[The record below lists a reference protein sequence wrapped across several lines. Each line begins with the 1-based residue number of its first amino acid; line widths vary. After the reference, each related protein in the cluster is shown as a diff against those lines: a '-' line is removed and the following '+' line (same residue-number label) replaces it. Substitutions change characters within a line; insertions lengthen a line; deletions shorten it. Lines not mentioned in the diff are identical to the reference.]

1 MPRKIHSPGTVT
13 PRQHSQLVDELARE
27 LKTVRE
33 SGQPFIDEEHFET
46 NAIRVVVLRDRWAE
60 IPEDDRFDVIFNAY
74 RTAEGETYANRI
86 GPASGLTIP
95 EAYASGMLPFQIV
108 TGMRRGDSVTF
119 DQCRRAMIEQGAS
132 TLLDP
137 AWPQLRFATKRGRGG
152 VLPTACRATTRKRV
166 DLARGRR
173 YRTDHH
179 AALAL
184 GEDAMSPAR
193 VILHMTF
200 HRTGRP

>member
-46 NAIRVVVLRDRWAE
+46 NAIRVVVLWDRWAE

-86 GPASGLTIP
+86 GLASGLTIP

-137 AWPQLRFATKRGRGG
+137 AWPQLRFATK
-152 VLPTACRATTRKRV
+152 
-166 DLARGRR
+166 
-173 YRTDHH
+173 
-179 AALAL
+179 
-184 GEDAMSPAR
+184 EDAEACCRRLVAR
-193 VILHMTF
+193 LPGSELIWLVADD
-200 HRTGRP
+200 TGRIITPLWPSEKTP